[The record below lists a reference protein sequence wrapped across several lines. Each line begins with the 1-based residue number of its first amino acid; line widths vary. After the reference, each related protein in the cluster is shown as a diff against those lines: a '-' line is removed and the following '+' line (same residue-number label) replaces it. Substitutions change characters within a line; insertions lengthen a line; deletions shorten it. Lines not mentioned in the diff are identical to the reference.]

1 MSRLLY
7 HLSYAAA
14 CEKTACN
21 VAMRGGHVKLG
32 GRASLTGRRQSP
44 YNPPRMTHECA
55 LEARS
60 YECDSYGHVNN
71 AVYLNYL
78 EYARH
83 DFMRQAGIRYED
95 LRARGYGLVVTRV
108 RIDYKAPVRCEDALR
123 VLTAPLAKGRVSCTF
138 SQRIYRGEVLVAE
151 AEVTWACIGPAGR
164 PVRLPAELDI
174 RELEP

>member
-1 MSRLLY
+1 
-7 HLSYAAA
+7 
-14 CEKTACN
+14 
-21 VAMRGGHVKLG
+21 
-32 GRASLTGRRQSP
+32 
-44 YNPPRMTHECA
+44 MTHECA

-108 RIDYKAPVRCEDALR
+108 RIDYKRPVRGGDGLR
-123 VLTAPLAKGRVSCTF
+123 VLTAPLSKGRVRCTF
-138 SQRIYRGEVLVAE
+138 GQRVFRDGELVAD
-151 AEVTWACIGPAGR
+151 AEVTWACIGPDGR
-164 PVRLPAELDI
+164 PARLPPELDVL
-174 RELEP
+174 ELEP